1 MEIVGDFQT
10 SVRRALEEID
20 PNYLAYPGLVV
31 CGTHSPESMDIEDT
45 LEKIKEVRERGLPFL
60 GICFGHQL
68 AAIEYARNV
77 MGIPNATSE
86 EFGPTDGDFLV
97 YKLPRLKVGLHH
109 SGDSFLRSKGES
121 YWNNYE
127 VQPEFIEIWKKD
139 KHFISVQYHPEYQSS
154 SGNPHPLLA
163 LFIDICKPK

>member
-45 LEKIKEVRERGLPFL
+45 LEKIKHVREEGIPFL

-77 MGIPNATSE
+77 LGQQKVTSE
-86 EFGPTDGDFLV
+86 EFGTNGAQFLV
-97 YKLPRLKVGLHH
+97 YRLPRLKVGLHH
-109 SGDSFLRSKGES
+109 TSDSLLKSKGES

-127 VQPEFIEIWKKD
+127 VEPEFIDMWKKNES
-139 KHFISVQYHPEYQSS
+139 FITVQYHPEYQSS
-154 SGNPHPLLA
+154 SDSPHPLLVS
-163 LFIDICKPK
+163 FIDICKK